1 MSHFQGIVL
10 SIMLFLAGF
19 VIYPIAAALGG
30 GYQEEFVTIRVASA
44 IYTALQAL
52 VIITWAFY
60 TAFHACCNSVS
71 LSRIPKHSRDHIDY
85 VQIFCTDYTCE
96 RRSFKDGNKSF
107 K

>member
-1 MSHFQGIVL
+1 MKIATRIPNSNFETKIMNCEIRLKESHFQGIML

-30 GYQEEFVTIRVASA
+30 GYKEEFATIRVASA

-71 LSRIPKHSRDHIDY
+71 LS
-85 VQIFCTDYTCE
+85 QTFT
-96 RRSFKDGNKSF
+96 
-107 K
+107 